1 MSRSLLNDTTRMG
14 DVNPVAGAI
23 YSADGYMDTT
33 SLQVGGAGAQVDT
46 LLIVAAADGNTI
58 TVNIGEDAGSLTSC
72 TTTLDATTG
81 ASTTAA
87 AAAVVD
93 TINATIGISNLV
105 FASSTAGLIL
115 ITGKQKGA
123 FATFVTTA
131 STVGATLTG
140 PTSPAT
146 SPADATALQ
155 FGLMC
160 EKTTGTRVQGTAQI
174 GSAVG
179 TGTYVAQVAVT
190 PDITTLVTLGAGDV
204 LSFTVNGDFDGLGAR
219 DYTVQV
225 NGTGTPATDIDNAV
239 AALNLALPANS
250 VAVTEAGNAV
260 TFTAEV
266 AGVGF
271 TVSGYGTASGV
282 PALIT
287 FAESG
292 TKANA
297 IPDGGGV
304 VLKSHSIEQDANG
317 VAQYT
322 SGQAFSGLTTGKVIV
337 RLDDGITVAV
347 GDPCFVRTGI
357 VTTTTGVKGAFS
369 NVSDSGDNVPISAFG
384 FKATWL
390 AASST
395 DMDGNN
401 TAPLYLQRA

>member
-33 SLQVGGAGAQVDT
+33 SLQVGGAGAQQDT
-46 LLIVAAADGNTI
+46 VVINSAADGNTI
-58 TVNIGEDAGSLTSC
+58 TVNLGEDAGSLTSC

-81 ASTTAA
+81 ASPTAA
-87 AAAVVD
+87 AAAVAD
-93 TINATIGISNLV
+93 TMNATIGISNLV
-105 FASSTAGLIL
+105 FASSAGPAVV

-123 FATFVTTA
+123 FASFVTTA
-131 STVGATLTG
+131 STVGASVTV
-140 PTSPAT
+140 TSPGTTA
-146 SPADATALQ
+146 SDATALQ

-179 TGTYVAQVAVT
+179 TGSYDAQVAVT
-190 PDITTLVTLGAGDV
+190 PDITTLVTLAAGDV

-225 NGTGTPATDIDNAV
+225 NATGTPATDIDNAV

-401 TAPLYLQRA
+401 SAPLYLQRA